1 MFIFLAI
8 HLSSHP
14 SYASLSASS
23 EDADK
28 LLMDKIWRE
37 LADNKVLF
45 APGWGFDARGEH
57 NIGGAGSG
65 VGYFRLS
72 YSVATY
78 EQVGKAV
85 RVLKEVLVRTLGQE

>member
-1 MFIFLAI
+1 MFIFLAV

-14 SYASLSASS
+14 SYPADN
-23 EDADK
+23 EDADR
-28 LLMDKIWRE
+28 LMMDKIWRE

-78 EQVGKAV
+78 EQVRRAV
-85 RVLKEVLVRTLGQE
+85 QVLKEVLVKTLGQE

>member
-1 MFIFLAI
+1 MFIFLAV
-8 HLSSHP
+8 HLDSHP
-14 SYASLSASS
+14 SYASLGG
-23 EDADK
+23 DAEADRI
-28 LLMDKIWRE
+28 LMDKIWHE

-57 NIGGAGSG
+57 NIGGPG

-78 EQVGKAV
+78 EQVRKAV
-85 RVLKEVLVRTLGQE
+85 GVLREVLVKMLAQEV